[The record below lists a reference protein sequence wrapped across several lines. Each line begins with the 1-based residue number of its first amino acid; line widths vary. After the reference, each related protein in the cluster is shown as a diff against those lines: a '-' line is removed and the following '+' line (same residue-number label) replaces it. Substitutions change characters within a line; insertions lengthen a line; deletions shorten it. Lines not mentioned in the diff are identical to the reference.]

1 MNYLVTARKWRPQT
15 FKDVVGQEHITTTL
29 QNAIINNR
37 IAHAFLFA
45 GPRGCGKT
53 TTARI
58 LAKVLNC
65 TNSVNGEPCNKCEM
79 CLSSASA
86 QSLDI
91 IEIDGASNR
100 RIDEIRTLRESVK
113 YAPSSGKYKVY
124 IIDEVHMLTTESFNA
139 LLKTL
144 EEPPE
149 HIVFIFATT
158 DVHKVPLTIISRC
171 QRFDFRR
178 IEMSVIK
185 KLLKEIADAEGI
197 KIDDMSLTFIAKKAD
212 GALRDAQSLFDQVIS
227 FSGGNVD
234 ANEISKMLNL
244 IDEEVYFTISE
255 SILNKNFNDAFEVSK
270 KLYENGWNFTDFVN
284 GLNEHFRNIMTVIIR
299 NNSDLIEEAE
309 YYKQKYLDYIGKF
322 SEGDMLRILAF
333 LNKLQYELKSSSNPK
348 LKIEIALCHLIG
360 FEKSATISEVLN
372 KLENSY
378 TAPKSGTEFAS
389 ASGFSSSKQINAP
402 ISNVRL
408 ITKDEVVIPDVKAF
422 ITPTLSPTADFAEV
436 ISKWNNFIEQVKTE
450 KLFFASVLLNSNP
463 VDFSDNK
470 IHLEVDHPEDG
481 DIISENKTY
490 LDKKTKEVFG
500 KKIELDVT
508 HGKKGSSKKINTSQ
522 VKLVKEEKE
531 FGQYDNPANHN
542 SVNNNSTIKNSSS
555 ANSTSDKSSSD
566 NFSNDNSPNN
576 NSLAKAIIEQLG
588 GRELKK

>member
-1 MNYLVTARKWRPQT
+1 MNYQVTARKWRPQT

-29 QNAIINNR
+29 QNAVINNR
-37 IAHAFLFA
+37 VAHAFLFA

-65 TNSVNGEPCNKCEM
+65 TNPVNGEPCNKCEK
-79 CLSSASA
+79 CLSSANA

-113 YAPSSGKYKVY
+113 YAPTSGKYKIY

-158 DVHKVPLTIISRC
+158 DIHKVPSTIISRC

-178 IEMSVIK
+178 IELSVIK

-197 KIDDMSLTFIAKKAD
+197 QIDDMSLTFIAKKAD

-227 FSGGNVD
+227 FSGGNINAD
-234 ANEISKMLNL
+234 EISKMLNL

-255 SILNKNFNDAFEVSK
+255 SILSKNFNAAFDVSK

-284 GLNEHFRNIMTVIIR
+284 GLNEHFRNIMTVIICK
-299 NNSDLIEEAE
+299 NSDLIEEAE

-322 SEGDMLRILAF
+322 SEGDMLRLLSF
-333 LNKLQYELKSSSNPK
+333 LNKLQNELKFSSNPK

-360 FEKSATISEVLN
+360 LEKSATISEVLD
-372 KLENSY
+372 KLGNSNNSSK
-378 TAPKSGTEFAS
+378 PGS
-389 ASGFSSSKQINAP
+389 AFNSSPGFSSSKQINAP

-408 ITKDEVVIPDVKAF
+408 ITKDEIVVPDVKSF
-422 ITPTLSPTADFAEV
+422 VTPALSPSADFAEV
-436 ISKWNNFIEQVKTE
+436 ISKWNIFIEQVKTE
-450 KLFFASVLLNSNP
+450 KFSFASVLLNSNP
-463 VDFSDNK
+463 VDFSENK

-481 DIISENKTY
+481 DIINENKPY

-508 HGKKGSSKKINTSQ
+508 HNKKGSKKKIN
-522 VKLVKEEKE
+522 VAPGNPIIEEK
-531 FGQYDNPANHN
+531 GQYNNIKNHGYSGENFSNHN
-542 SVNNNSTIKNSSS
+542 SSNDNTANNNS
-555 ANSTSDKSSSD
+555 DD
-566 NFSNDNSPNN
+566 GL
-576 NSLAKAIIEQLG
+576 LAKAIIDQLG
-588 GRELKK
+588 GREIKT

>member
-65 TNSVNGEPCNKCEM
+65 TNSVNGEPCNKCEK

-113 YAPSSGKYKVY
+113 YAPTSGKYKIY

-149 HIVFIFATT
+149 HVVFIFATT
-158 DVHKVPLTIISRC
+158 DIHKVPSTIISRC

-197 KIDDMSLTFIAKKAD
+197 QIDDLSLTFIAKKAD

-227 FSGGNVD
+227 FTGGNVNAD
-234 ANEISKMLNL
+234 EIAKMLNL
-244 IDEEVYFTISE
+244 IDEEIYFAVSQA
-255 SILNKNFNDAFEVSK
+255 ILDKNFSAAFEVSK

-284 GLNEHFRNIMTVIIR
+284 GLNEHFRNIMTVIICK
-299 NNSDLIEEAE
+299 NCDLIEEAE
-309 YYKQKYLDYIGKF
+309 FYKQKYLAYKDKF
-322 SEGDMLRILAF
+322 SEGDMLRLLAY
-333 LNKLQYELKSSSNPK
+333 LNKLQNELKYSSNPK
-348 LKIEIALCHLIG
+348 LKIEISLCHLIG
-360 FEKSATISEVLN
+360 LEKSATISEVLD
-372 KLENSY
+372 KLGNSY
-378 TAPKSGTEFAS
+378 STPKSKTDFDS
-389 ASGFSSSKQINAP
+389 SPGFNSSKQINAP
-402 ISNVRL
+402 ISNVRA
-408 ITKDEVVIPDVKAF
+408 INKGEIVVPDIKSFV
-422 ITPTLSPTADFAEV
+422 TPTLSPTADFSEV
-436 ISKWNNFIEQVKTE
+436 ISKWNNFIEQVKTD
-450 KLFFASVLLNSNP
+450 KFSFASVLLNSNP
-463 VDFSDNK
+463 VDFNNNK
-470 IHLEVDHPEDG
+470 IQLEVEHLEDG
-481 DIISENKTY
+481 DIISEQKPY

-508 HGKKGSSKKINTSQ
+508 QSKKGSKKKTNIAQSIP
-522 VKLVKEEKE
+522 VKEEKE
-531 FGQYDNPANHN
+531 KGQYGNLKNYNYINKNSANHDLSNNN
-542 SVNNNSTIKNSSS
+542 SKSDAGSDKSAVNNNS
-555 ANSTSDKSSSD
+555 ANES
-566 NFSNDNSPNN
+566 
-576 NSLAKAIIEQLG
+576 SLAKAIIEQLG
-588 GRELKK
+588 GREIKK

>member
-1 MNYLVTARKWRPQT
+1 MNYQVTARKWRPQT

-29 QNAIINNR
+29 QNAVINNR
-37 IAHAFLFA
+37 VAHAFLFA

-65 TNSVNGEPCNKCEM
+65 TNPVNGEPCNKCEK
-79 CLSSASA
+79 CLSSANA

-113 YAPSSGKYKVY
+113 YAPTSGKYKIY

-158 DVHKVPLTIISRC
+158 DIHKVPSTIISRC

-178 IEMSVIK
+178 IELSVIK

-197 KIDDMSLTFIAKKAD
+197 QIDDMSLTFIAKKAD

-227 FSGGNVD
+227 FSGGNINAD
-234 ANEISKMLNL
+234 EISKMLNL

-255 SILNKNFNDAFEVSK
+255 SILSKNFNAAFDVSK

-284 GLNEHFRNIMTVIIR
+284 GLNEHFRNIMTVIICK
-299 NNSDLIEEAE
+299 NSDLIEEAE

-322 SEGDMLRILAF
+322 SEGDMLRLLSF
-333 LNKLQYELKSSSNPK
+333 LNKLQNELKFSSNPK

-360 FEKSATISEVLN
+360 LEKSATISEVLD
-372 KLENSY
+372 KLGNSNNSSK
-378 TAPKSGTEFAS
+378 PGS
-389 ASGFSSSKQINAP
+389 AFNSSPGFSSSKQINAP

-408 ITKDEVVIPDVKAF
+408 ITKDEIVVPDVKSF
-422 ITPTLSPTADFAEV
+422 VTPALSPSADFAEV
-436 ISKWNNFIEQVKTE
+436 ISKWNIFIEQVKTE
-450 KLFFASVLLNSNP
+450 KFSFASVLLNSNP
-463 VDFSDNK
+463 VDFSENK

-481 DIISENKTY
+481 DIINENKPY

-508 HGKKGSSKKINTSQ
+508 HNKKGSKKKIN
-522 VKLVKEEKE
+522 VAPGNPIIEEK
-531 FGQYDNPANHN
+531 GQYNNIKNHGYSGENFSSHN
-542 SVNNNSTIKNSSS
+542 SSNDNTANNNS
-555 ANSTSDKSSSD
+555 DD
-566 NFSNDNSPNN
+566 GL
-576 NSLAKAIIEQLG
+576 LAKAIIDQLG
-588 GRELKK
+588 GREIKT

>member
-1 MNYLVTARKWRPQT
+1 MNYQVTARKWRPQT

-29 QNAIINNR
+29 QNAVINNR

-65 TNSVNGEPCNKCEM
+65 TNPVNGEPCNKCEK
-79 CLSSASA
+79 CLSSANA

-113 YAPSSGKYKVY
+113 YAPTSGKYKIY

-158 DVHKVPLTIISRC
+158 DIHKVPSTIISRC

-178 IEMSVIK
+178 IELSVIK

-197 KIDDMSLTFIAKKAD
+197 QIDDMSLTFIAKKAD

-227 FSGGNVD
+227 FSGGNVNAD
-234 ANEISKMLNL
+234 EISKMLNL

-255 SILNKNFNDAFEVSK
+255 SILNKNFNAAFDISK
-270 KLYENGWNFTDFVN
+270 KIYENGWNFTDFVN
-284 GLNEHFRNIMTVIIR
+284 GLNEHFRNIMTVIICK
-299 NNSDLIEEAE
+299 NSNLIEEAE
-309 YYKQKYLDYIGKF
+309 YYKLKYQDYIGKF

-333 LNKLQYELKSSSNPK
+333 LNKLLNELKFSSNPK

-360 FEKSATISEVLN
+360 LEKSATISEVLD
-372 KLENSY
+372 KLGNSN
-378 TAPKSGTEFAS
+378 TSSKPGSDFDS
-389 ASGFSSSKQINAP
+389 SPGFSSSKQINAP

-408 ITKDEVVIPDVKAF
+408 ITKDEVVIPDVKSF
-422 ITPTLSPTADFAEV
+422 VTPALSPSADFAEV

-450 KLFFASVLLNSNP
+450 KFSFASVLLNSNP

-470 IHLEVDHPEDG
+470 IHLEVEHPEDG
-481 DIISENKTY
+481 DIISENKPY

-500 KKIELDVT
+500 KKIELNVT
-508 HGKKGSSKKINTSQ
+508 HNKKGSKKKIN
-522 VKLVKEEKE
+522 VAPGNPIIEEK
-531 FGQYDNPANHN
+531 GQYSNL
-542 SVNNNSTIKNSSS
+542 
-555 ANSTSDKSSSD
+555 KSHSYLGE
-566 NFSNDNSPNN
+566 NFSNHNPSNDNTASN
-576 NSLAKAIIEQLG
+576 NSSGDSSSNDGLLAKAIIEQLG
-588 GRELKK
+588 GREIKK